1 VISNQTCSNRYII
14 TRTWTATDACGNSS
28 SSIQLIT
35 VNDTIKPTFT
45 SQLPADIIVDCN
57 SIPQAATLSSTD
69 NCGQATVTLSES
81 TTVGGCSGAGGIIR
95 TWTATDACGN
105 TSIHIQNITVQD
117 TTKPVIT
124 GTPQAI
130 TVSCASDVPAASIGN
145 ISATD
150 NCNGTVTKTVADVIT
165 NQTCNNRYTITR
177 TWTATD
183 ACGNSST
190 STQLITVN
198 DTINPTFTSQLPTD
212 IIVDCNSIP
221 QAATVTA
228 TDNCGQATV
237 TLSESTTIGGCSGA
251 GGIIRTWTATDAC
264 GNTSTHIQNITV
276 QDTTKPVITGTPQA
290 ITVSCAS
297 DVPAASIA
305 NISATDNCNGTV
317 TKTVADV
324 ISNQTCSNRYT
335 ITRTWTATDACGNSS
350 STSQLITVN
359 DTIKPTFTSQLPA
372 DVIVDCNSIPQAAT
386 LSATDNC
393 GQATV
398 TLSEST
404 TVGGCSG
411 AGGIIRTWT
420 ATDACGNTR
429 IHIQNITVQD
439 TTKPVITG
447 TPQAITVNCASEVP
461 AASIANISATD
472 NCNGTVT
479 KTVTDVITNQTCSNH
494 YTITRTWTATDACG
508 NSSTSKQ
515 LITVNDTIK
524 PTFTSQLPADII
536 VDCNSIPQ
544 AATISATDNCG
555 QATVT
560 LSESTTVGGCSGAGG
575 IIRTWTATD
584 ACGNTSIHIQNIT
597 VQDTTKPVITGTPQ
611 PITVSCASDVPAA
624 SITNVSTTDNC
635 NGTVTKTVADVITNQ
650 TCSNRYTITR
660 TWTAT
665 DACGNSSTSTQ
676 LITVNDTIK
685 PTFTSQLPAD
695 IIVDCNSIPQAAT
708 ISATD
713 NCGQATVT
721 LSESTT
727 VGGCSGAGGI
737 IRTWTATDACGNT
750 SIHIQ
755 NITVQ
760 DTTKPVITGT
770 PQAITVSCASDVPA
784 ASIGNISATDNCNG
798 TVTKTVAD
806 VISNQ
811 TCSNSYTITRTWT
824 ATDACGNS
832 STSKQLITVND
843 TIPPLIEETPRNII
857 LSCETEVPE
866 ASISSVIVTD
876 NCSAN
881 VSISVIDETEN
892 QTCSN
897 DFTIIRTWT
906 AIDECGNSSTSKQII
921 KVRDTIQPIIL
932 SVPVDI
938 TISCTE
944 EIPTA
949 SINAITATDNCRG
962 NLSIDVSDIFGNQT
976 CEHKFT
982 ITRTWIVSDVCG
994 NSAIASQIITVNDS
1008 INPLIADVPQDITVS
1023 CASDVPVANSS
1034 NITVTDNCLGT
1045 ITQTVVDV
1053 ISNEICANKY
1063 TITRI
1068 WTATDTCG
1076 NSSIAE
1082 QIITVNDSINPAF
1095 VEALPQDMI
1104 VCKDVPN
1111 APILTATDN
1120 CGAATVRFTETI
1132 DSVSTSNIRI
1142 YTRIWTAIDVCQNIT
1157 THRQIITVLPVV
1169 QTLIS
1174 REICEGRYVE
1184 LGNNSYGLSGTYH
1197 AMFES
1202 AQGCDSIVI
1211 LTLNVNPVKQT
1222 NIDAVICS
1230 GEEILVGDFVF
1241 TESVTNELIYLETSK
1256 GCDSIVVLNLIVL
1269 NSDTTTTNRTICS
1282 GDRVEIGGVTFT
1294 SSGTYYIPFQNNQCN
1309 GVVQLNLTVLQP
1321 TASNINLEIC
1331 EDEVVTVAGQ
1341 VYSES
1346 GIYSITTQNALGC
1359 DSIITLNLNVKQQT
1373 NSILDKTICYGE
1385 SFTIGNQTFNT
1396 SGSYVVL
1403 FSNTAGCDSTVLLN
1417 LNVIGQNDTLR
1428 ISRTI
1433 CEGES
1438 TIVEDQEF
1446 NEDGI
1451 YYVAFENGS
1460 CSAILELTLTV
1471 NATST
1476 TVLNEVICVGE
1487 AVVIGNQTFTNE
1499 GSYSVIL
1506 QNSTGCDSIVTLNLQ
1521 VSDGGNKTILD
1532 TTICYGEIY
1541 KYGDQSFST
1550 TGTFQ
1555 LIYPV
1560 DNCRDTVLV
1569 NLLVNPISIAA
1580 IDTAIFDCQGGLLIG
1595 GQLFNEAGIY
1605 QIPLT
1610 NSLGC
1615 DSIITLNLRIRLCDT
1630 IPLGQEITIYDTL
1643 PVQTTISICDLSL
1656 PPGNNVVVEAC
1667 SGTTSGTTTIGTW
1680 TINNQ
1685 TNCLEYT
1692 AGQILGNDT
1701 LCMNAC
1707 DTVTRQC
1714 DITTVIITITGLPP
1728 VANDDCV
1735 EETEKNTE
1743 INIDVIANDTD
1754 PDLDELF
1761 IESIISPPKHGTAT
1775 IQQNDQTISY
1785 MPNKNFC
1792 GRDTF
1797 YYEVCDGNDGCDTA
1811 MVCIEIKCECVLP
1824 QVITPNNDGFNDN
1837 LFFPCIGSVE
1847 GARLLV
1853 WHRWGLIVYEDN
1865 NYKND
1870 WQGTLK
1876 GELLPAGTYWY
1887 SIEYKDRETQQ
1898 DVKEV
1903 NYFMIIN

>member
-1 VISNQTCSNRYII
+1 
-14 TRTWTATDACGNSS
+14 
-28 SSIQLIT
+28 
-35 VNDTIKPTFT
+35 
-45 SQLPADIIVDCN
+45 
-57 SIPQAATLSSTD
+57 
-69 NCGQATVTLSES
+69 
-81 TTVGGCSGAGGIIR
+81 
-95 TWTATDACGN
+95 
-105 TSIHIQNITVQD
+105 
-117 TTKPVIT
+117 
-124 GTPQAI
+124 
-130 TVSCASDVPAASIGN
+130 
-145 ISATD
+145 
-150 NCNGTVTKTVADVIT
+150 
-165 NQTCNNRYTITR
+165 
-177 TWTATD
+177 
-183 ACGNSST
+183 
-190 STQLITVN
+190 
-198 DTINPTFTSQLPTD
+198 
-212 IIVDCNSIP
+212 
-221 QAATVTA
+221 
-228 TDNCGQATV
+228 
-237 TLSESTTIGGCSGA
+237 
-251 GGIIRTWTATDAC
+251 
-264 GNTSTHIQNITV
+264 
-276 QDTTKPVITGTPQA
+276 
-290 ITVSCAS
+290 
-297 DVPAASIA
+297 
-305 NISATDNCNGTV
+305 
-317 TKTVADV
+317 
-324 ISNQTCSNRYT
+324 
-335 ITRTWTATDACGNSS
+335 
-350 STSQLITVN
+350 
-359 DTIKPTFTSQLPA
+359 
-372 DVIVDCNSIPQAAT
+372 
-386 LSATDNC
+386 
-393 GQATV
+393 
-398 TLSEST
+398 
-404 TVGGCSG
+404 
-411 AGGIIRTWT
+411 
-420 ATDACGNTR
+420 
-429 IHIQNITVQD
+429 
-439 TTKPVITG
+439 
-447 TPQAITVNCASEVP
+447 
-461 AASIANISATD
+461 
-472 NCNGTVT
+472 
-479 KTVTDVITNQTCSNH
+479 
-494 YTITRTWTATDACG
+494 
-508 NSSTSKQ
+508 
-515 LITVNDTIK
+515 
-524 PTFTSQLPADII
+524 
-536 VDCNSIPQ
+536 
-544 AATISATDNCG
+544 
-555 QATVT
+555 
-560 LSESTTVGGCSGAGG
+560 
-575 IIRTWTATD
+575 
-584 ACGNTSIHIQNIT
+584 
-597 VQDTTKPVITGTPQ
+597 
-611 PITVSCASDVPAA
+611 
-624 SITNVSTTDNC
+624 
-635 NGTVTKTVADVITNQ
+635 
-650 TCSNRYTITR
+650 
-660 TWTAT
+660 
-665 DACGNSSTSTQ
+665 
-676 LITVNDTIK
+676 
-685 PTFTSQLPAD
+685 
-695 IIVDCNSIPQAAT
+695 
-708 ISATD
+708 
-713 NCGQATVT
+713 
-721 LSESTT
+721 
-727 VGGCSGAGGI
+727 
-737 IRTWTATDACGNT
+737 
-750 SIHIQ
+750 
-755 NITVQ
+755 
-760 DTTKPVITGT
+760 
-770 PQAITVSCASDVPA
+770 
-784 ASIGNISATDNCNG
+784 
-798 TVTKTVAD
+798 
-806 VISNQ
+806 
-811 TCSNSYTITRTWT
+811 
-824 ATDACGNS
+824 
-832 STSKQLITVND
+832 
-843 TIPPLIEETPRNII
+843 
-857 LSCETEVPE
+857 
-866 ASISSVIVTD
+866 
-876 NCSAN
+876 
-881 VSISVIDETEN
+881 
-892 QTCSN
+892 
-897 DFTIIRTWT
+897 
-906 AIDECGNSSTSKQII
+906 
-921 KVRDTIQPIIL
+921 
-932 SVPVDI
+932 
-938 TISCTE
+938 
-944 EIPTA
+944 
-949 SINAITATDNCRG
+949 
-962 NLSIDVSDIFGNQT
+962 
-976 CEHKFT
+976 
-982 ITRTWIVSDVCG
+982 
-994 NSAIASQIITVNDS
+994 
-1008 INPLIADVPQDITVS
+1008 
-1023 CASDVPVANSS
+1023 
-1034 NITVTDNCLGT
+1034 
-1045 ITQTVVDV
+1045 
-1053 ISNEICANKY
+1053 
-1063 TITRI
+1063 
-1068 WTATDTCG
+1068 
-1076 NSSIAE
+1076 
-1082 QIITVNDSINPAF
+1082 
-1095 VEALPQDMI
+1095 MI
-1104 VCKDVPN
+1104 VCKDVPS

-1120 CGAATVRFTETI
+1120 CGAATVIFTETI
-1132 DSVSTSNIRI
+1132 DSVSTPNTRI
-1142 YTRIWTAIDVCQNIT
+1142 YTRIWTATDVCQNIT

-1169 QTLIS
+1169 QTLIT

-1197 AMFES
+1197 AVFES

-1211 LTLNVNPVKQT
+1211 LTLKVNPVKQT

-1230 GEEILVGDFVF
+1230 GEQILVGDFVF

-1269 NSDTTTTNRTICS
+1269 NSDTITTNRTICS
-1282 GDRVEIGGVTFT
+1282 GDRVEIGGIAFT

-1309 GVVQLNLTVLQP
+1309 GIVQLNLAVLQP
-1321 TASNINLEIC
+1321 TTSNINLEIC

-1359 DSIITLNLNVKQQT
+1359 DSIITLNLNVKQKS
-1373 NSILDKTICYGE
+1373 NSMLDKTICYGE
-1385 SFTIGNQTFNT
+1385 SFSIGNQTFNT
-1396 SGSYVVL
+1396 SGSYVVI
-1403 FSNTAGCDSTVLLN
+1403 FSNTVGCDSTVLLN

-1433 CEGES
+1433 CEGET
-1438 TIVEDQEF
+1438 TIIEDQEF

-1451 YYVAFENGS
+1451 YYVAIENGR

-1487 AVVIGNQTFTNE
+1487 AIVIGNQTFTNE

-1667 SGTTSGTTTIGTW
+1667 SGTTSGTTTLGTW

-1761 IESIISPPKHGTAT
+1761 IESIISPPQHGTAT